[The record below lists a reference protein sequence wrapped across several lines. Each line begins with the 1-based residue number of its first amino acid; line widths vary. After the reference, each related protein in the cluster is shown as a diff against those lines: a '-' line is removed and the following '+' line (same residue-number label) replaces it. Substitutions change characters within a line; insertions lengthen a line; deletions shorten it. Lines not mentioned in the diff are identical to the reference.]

1 MIDACTREFPLQQLV
16 NLSYLL
22 TIPALFPVLDIWAG
36 LKKCSNSLNNIFV
49 IVV

>member
-1 MIDACTREFPLQQLV
+1 MIDASREIFPLQQLV

-22 TIPALFPVLDIWAG
+22 TIPLYFSVLDIWAG
-36 LKKCSNSLNNIFV
+36 LKKCSNSLKTSSV